1 MMQWKRKD
9 LDLGRNQHDMMCE
22 RVNDVRGCRDDGML
36 EEGVEMWPILQYKN
50 HYKSILTPHPT
61 MFSRRKRT
69 RFCICAPKREIGFNA
84 SRTQIRPRG

>member
-1 MMQWKRKD
+1 MMMQWKRKD

-50 HYKSILTPHPT
+50 HYNSSPLRMQAVVKHSI
-61 MFSRRKRT
+61 RKGKELGINLNIVDR
-69 RFCICAPKREIGFNA
+69 
-84 SRTQIRPRG
+84 